1 MKEPLSTRSITI
13 MQQLLERPAAV
24 AVKRVPTCALCAQE
38 ILSVRV
44 RCADCDPAIELC
56 LPCLATGREAP
67 RGSGGAAAAH
77 RRSHRYRVLD
87 NTAAMHLFERER
99 PRRRAARHRRRRR
112 PPPPA
117 AAH

>member
-1 MKEPLSTRSITI
+1 

-44 RCADCDPAIELC
+44 RCADCEPAIELC

-99 PRRRAARHRRRRR
+99 PRRHAARRRRRRR